1 MPADAHA
8 MRPQVEAALVDR
20 PSRSRR
26 LLAVVRRY
34 LIFVLL
40 AILLAVAGIL
50 QPAFLSPTNLIAVAY
65 GSAIVGIVAMGQTL
79 LLVTAK
85 FDLSVAGTLGAS
97 GIVSLLV
104 LPIAGVGGAIAAGLL
119 TGMLVGIVNGLII
132 TKTKA
137 SPFLVTLGTMSL
149 LYGAGLAFTQS
160 RTLYGDNEGF
170 NVLGRSTVG
179 PLPLLLLLFL
189 VLAVVLQFVLSRT
202 MLGRQLVAIGLN
214 ASAARLSGIPVDR
227 IVLALFAFSGL
238 MAALGGIAMASRLNS
253 ITANAGL
260 GFEFLTISAAVIGGT
275 SLFGGR
281 GGTLRTVMGVFV
293 LGALNNVL
301 ILLGVDYAS
310 SAMVRGAVFLL
321 VVGIDGLA
329 YRRVSR

>member
-1 MPADAHA
+1 MPADAQA
-8 MRPQVEAALVDR
+8 MRPQMEAAVGDE
-20 PSRSRR
+20 PTRSRR
-26 LLAVVRRY
+26 LLAFVRRY

-40 AILLAVAGIL
+40 ATLLALAGIL

-79 LLVTAK
+79 LLLTAK

-104 LPIAGVGGAIAAGLL
+104 LPAAGVGGAIVAGLL
-119 TGMLVGIVNGLII
+119 TGMLVGVVNGLII

-160 RTLYGDNEGF
+160 RTLYGDNEAF
-170 NVLGRSTVG
+170 NVLGRSAVG
-179 PLPLLLLLFL
+179 PLPLLLLVFL
-189 VLAVVLQFVLSRT
+189 VLAVLLQFVLSRT

-214 ASAARLSGIPVDR
+214 PSAARLSGIPVDR

-329 YRRVSR
+329 YRQVSR